1 MSNYDEASVLEV
13 LDKVS
18 RSVVN
23 VSTVKIFKDIFYR
36 AVPVEG
42 MGSGT
47 IIGSEGQILTNN
59 HVVAGAEKI

>member
-1 MSNYDEASVLEV
+1 MSSYDEASVLEV

-23 VSTVKIFKDIFYR
+23 VSTIKLVHRIFYR
-36 AVPVEG
+36 AVPVKG

-47 IIGSEGQILTNN
+47 IISPDGQILTNN
-59 HVVAGAEKI
+59 HVVEGA